1 MGGWIKDFPMHTKTC
16 QNYLWVLLRH
26 TICHIKLLFSFQV
39 QTVNISATINNGD
52 MADSSLRNVRSCVH
66 LAAWFSCKT
75 PPSVLE
81 GTAKDTWCCTP
92 GLYSPGLKSQS
103 WIRLK
108 KNKKSRRQFIF
119 HFAHKVLVKCD
130 KTNTWKSWKVLIP
143 CEFSTTRN

>member
-52 MADSSLRNVRSCVH
+52 MADSSRRNVRSCVP
-66 LAAWFSCKT
+66 LAAWFGCKK

-81 GTAKDTWCCTP
+81 GAAKDTCTAHKAFTAHAWKVIAD
-92 GLYSPGLKSQS
+92 YSWSKT
-103 WIRLK
+103 R
-108 KNKKSRRQFIF
+108 NHRRYFIF

-130 KTNTWKSWKVLIP
+130 KTNTWKSWKLLIP
-143 CEFSTTRN
+143 CEFSTMKN